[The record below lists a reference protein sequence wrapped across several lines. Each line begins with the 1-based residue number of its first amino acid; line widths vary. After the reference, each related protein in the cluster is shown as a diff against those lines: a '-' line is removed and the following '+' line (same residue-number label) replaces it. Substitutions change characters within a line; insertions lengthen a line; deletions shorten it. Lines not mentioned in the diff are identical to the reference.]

1 MRVNPIGW
9 PPWVGIA
16 LIVVLLLGMLVTL
29 RAVGRRRRWQPE
41 TLRKVAHIGLGL
53 ASLSYPFLF
62 AQRWPV
68 LLLGALAMGT
78 LAAMRWLPVVHEY
91 MGGVVHGVQR
101 TTGGELYFPIA
112 ATVLFLVADDNA
124 ILYLIPILTLTVA
137 DAVAA
142 LIGVNYGR
150 RHFGDTDARK
160 SVEGSIAFFVVAFLA
175 AHVPLLLLTN
185 IGRAES
191 LLIGLTMGIL
201 LMLLEAISWQG
212 LDNLFIPLGGF
223 LLLRAFMTLDAAA
236 LGARLSVTVVLL
248 ALVLFA
254 RRSQALGENALLA
267 GVLVGFVAWSAG
279 GMSWLVPPLVLF
291 VLYNVVFPR
300 SEQLREHPHR
310 LLSIFGVTAGGLMWL
325 LLTNVTGRAEFYYPY
340 TLTFA
345 ASLCSRGINW
355 YRDYR
360 PKARTTE
367 VVLASAGV
375 SVPLFF
381 LPFLVISGY
390 QRVATLAALL
400 AIVPL
405 VIGAGLQVVLVPHV
419 RHRPSEAYPWL
430 TQLSIS
436 IAVSLV
442 GLAIWHVLAA
452 RA

>member
-1 MRVNPIGW
+1 MRAVAWSPWIGITL
-9 PPWVGIA
+9 VA
-16 LIVVLLLGMLVTL
+16 VLLLLMLATL
-29 RAVGRRRRWQPE
+29 QSVGARRRWQPE
-41 TLRKVAHIGLGL
+41 TLRKLAHIGLGL

-68 LLLGALAMGT
+68 LLLGALALGT
-78 LAAMRWLPVVHEY
+78 LAAVRWLPIVRRHV
-91 MGGVVHGVQR
+91 GAVVHGVQR
-101 TTGGELYFPIA
+101 NSIGELYFPIA
-112 ATVLFLVADDNA
+112 ATLLFVLAAGDAL
-124 ILYLIPILTLTVA
+124 LYLIPILTLTVA

-160 SVEGSIAFFVVAFLA
+160 SVEGSISFFVVAFLA
-175 AHVPLLLLTN
+175 SHIPLLLFTD

-191 LLIGLTMGIL
+191 LLIGLTMGVL
-201 LMLLEAISWQG
+201 LMLVEAISWQG

-223 LLLRAFMTLDAAA
+223 LLLRAFMTLSAPA
-236 LGARLSVTVVLL
+236 LGARLAVTVVLL
-248 ALVLFA
+248 TFMLLV
-254 RRSQALGENALLA
+254 RRSQALGENAMLA

-279 GMSWLVPPLVLF
+279 GLRWLVPPFVLF

-300 SEQLREHPHR
+300 SDQLREHPHR
-310 LLSIFGVTAGGLMWL
+310 LLAIFGVTAGGLMWL
-325 LLTNVTGRAEFYYPY
+325 LLTNMTGRADFYYPY

-360 PKARTTE
+360 PKAQTPE
-367 VVLASAGV
+367 VILASAGV

-381 LPFLVISGY
+381 LPFLVISAY
-390 QRVATLAALL
+390 ERVATMATLL

-419 RHRPSEAYPWL
+419 RHRPSDEYPWL
-430 TQLSIS
+430 IQLSIS
-436 IAVSLV
+436 VLVSII
-442 GLAIWHVLAA
+442 GLGIWHALLA